1 MVEHV
6 IEGGALRTASTL
18 KKRHIPFSGMK
29 NFRDL
34 GGYKTLDGRNV
45 RWGLLYRSDSLHKL
59 TENDLKRLSELS
71 LGAIIDLR
79 SDHEKERRP
88 DRIPDGV
95 RYVEISILDASTR
108 VWHESRDDMIRDMQ
122 KVDPV
127 KYLSATNVE
136 LASQFTPEFQRFL
149 REVLS
154 SNGRPLLFHCAAGKD
169 RTGFGAAILLRML
182 GVPHETVM
190 QDYVLTDKYLLG
202 AYKWRLA
209 IAQLLKGRG
218 FANGVRGFMRA
229 HPDYLTAAF
238 NTLEAAHGSFEN
250 YVRDGLGM
258 TEQDIE
264 RLRQMYLE

>member
-1 MVEHV
+1 M
-6 IEGGALRTASTL
+6 
-18 KKRHIPFSGMK
+18 
-29 NFRDL
+29 
-34 GGYKTLDGRNV
+34 
-45 RWGLLYRSDSLHKL
+45 
-59 TENDLKRLSELS
+59 
-71 LGAIIDLR
+71 
-79 SDHEKERRP
+79 
-88 DRIPDGV
+88 
-95 RYVEISILDASTR
+95 DASTR
-108 VWHESRDDMIRDMQ
+108 VWHESRDDMIKDMQ